1 MPEGLPWHVSETYE
15 GSGRSG
21 STMIYDDTKINKFI
35 YSFFCVFDCI
45 SLIVSCF
52 LFGITILYQ

>member
-35 YSFFCVFDCI
+35 YSFFLCI
-45 SLIVSCF
+45 
-52 LFGITILYQ
+52 